1 MEIISYIIENRLVLV
16 PVLYIVGEFIKR
28 TEFIKDKFI
37 PLILLFFGIV
47 ISLAMGGDTAINSI
61 IQGILVAGATVLGN
75 QIVKQVQ
82 KEE

>member
-16 PVLYIVGEFIKR
+16 PVLYILGEFIKR

-47 ISLAMGGDTAINSI
+47 ISLAMGGDAAINNI
-61 IQGILVAGATVLGN
+61 IQGILVAGTTVLGN
-75 QIVKQVQ
+75 QIVKQSQ

>member
-37 PLILLFFGIV
+37 PLILLFVGIV

>member
-28 TEFIKDKFI
+28 TEIIKDKFI